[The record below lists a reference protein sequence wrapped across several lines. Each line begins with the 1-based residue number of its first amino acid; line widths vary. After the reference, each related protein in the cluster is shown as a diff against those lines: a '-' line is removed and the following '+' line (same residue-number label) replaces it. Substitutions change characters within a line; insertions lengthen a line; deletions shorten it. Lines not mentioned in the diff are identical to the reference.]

1 MSIIELKNLVFAPSG
16 KNVLEVKTL
25 KVSKGQV
32 VGIVGANGAG
42 KSTLMKHISLLQEQ
56 TAGEIYYSEKL
67 VKAKSVELATRRK
80 MSFVL
85 QQACLFNMTVF
96 ENVASGLK
104 MRGVSRPERKE
115 RVNVWLEKLNI
126 SHLAKRYP
134 GKLSGGEA
142 QRVSLARALV
152 TEPEILFLDE
162 PFTGLDFP
170 TKIQLLKE
178 LKEIISENQ
187 ITCFF
192 VSHDLQEVN
201 FLTDRL
207 LVIENGEIVQDG
219 PTKEVIANP
228 NIKAEFITR
237 FKEFSL

>member
-1 MSIIELKNLVFAPSG
+1 MIKLKNLTFSPSG
-16 KNVLEVKTL
+16 KCILEIPNLTVK
-25 KVSKGQV
+25 KGQV

-42 KSTLMKHISLLQEQ
+42 KSTLLKIVSLLQSQ
-56 TAGEIYYSEKL
+56 TSGEILYSEKL
-67 VKAKSVELATRRK
+67 VHAKNVNLSTRRK

-85 QQACLFNMTVF
+85 QQACLFHTTVF

-104 MRGVSRPERKE
+104 MRGMPRSERKE
-115 RVNVWLEKLNI
+115 KVNVWLEKLNI
-126 SHLAKRYP
+126 THLAKRYP

-178 LKEIISENQ
+178 LKEIIEENQ

-201 FLTDRL
+201 FITSRL
-207 LVIENGEIVQDG
+207 LVLENGKIVQDG

-228 NIKAEFITR
+228 NKEAEFIVR
-237 FKEFSL
+237 FKEFAL